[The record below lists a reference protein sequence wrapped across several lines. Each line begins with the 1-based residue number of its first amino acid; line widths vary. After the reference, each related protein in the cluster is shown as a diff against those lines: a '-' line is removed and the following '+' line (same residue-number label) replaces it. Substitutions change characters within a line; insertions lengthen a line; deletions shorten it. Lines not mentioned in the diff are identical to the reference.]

1 MIARTPTSVNIRVCT
16 DLLYVVYLHASS
28 YIWGHRWNAE
38 VELPPVGWKGWKAI
52 TDGGDTGECA
62 SKGAE
67 RDPIPA
73 NSFPQEPLCHSQR
86 VRIKLMMEI
95 VT

>member
-1 MIARTPTSVNIRVCT
+1 M
-16 DLLYVVYLHASS
+16 YLHAS

-86 VRIKLMMEI
+86 VRINLMIEI